1 VGLFPGLIERETS
14 FMTGRG
20 ILPSQDIREFI
31 RIGRI
36 RSNVEIPASQIQPA
50 SIDLRLGRI
59 AYRVR
64 ASFLPGRS
72 STILNKAK
80 DLLVSEIDLSEPALF
95 EPGAVFIVPLME
107 GLDLPSDVRGVAN
120 PKSTTGRLDIFI
132 RLITECGDEFER
144 VPKGYTGDLYAEIV
158 SRTFPVRVRA
168 GMKLNQLRFIRGNVA
183 PAGDSRLEELDRGE
197 PLVYGDEQNPAFADI
212 NRGLAIT
219 VDLQGNGKSNVIAYK
234 AKEHA
239 PAVDLEKVNYYD
251 MGDFWTP
258 IHRSSDG
265 RLILEPSGFYLLTSQ
280 RRVRVPPDHA
290 AELVAFDPTMG
301 EFRIHYAGF
310 FDPGFGY
317 GVQGEIPGTKAVLE
331 VRAYELP
338 VLLEHDQLVG
348 RLNYYRMASTP
359 EQVYGLSIGSSYQ
372 QQELTPSKQFK
383 APSASLHLAGLQPE
397 AAPFSATR

>member
-1 VGLFPGLIERETS
+1 MERGSSST
-14 FMTGRG
+14 TGKG
-20 ILPSQDIREFI
+20 ILPSQDIREFV

-36 RSNVEIPASQIQPA
+36 RSNVEIPPSQIQPA
-50 SIDLRLGRI
+50 SIDLRLGKI

-72 STILNKAK
+72 STILSKAK
-80 DLLVSEIDLSEPALF
+80 DLLISEIDLTEPALF

-107 GLDLPSDVRGVAN
+107 CLDLPSDVRGVAN
-120 PKSTTGRLDIFI
+120 PKSTTGRLDIFT

-144 VPKGYTGDLYAEIV
+144 VPKGYSGNLYAEIV

-168 GMKLNQLRFIRGNVA
+168 GMKLNQLRFIRGNAA
-183 PAGDSRLEELDRGE
+183 PAGDSRLEEIDKGE
-197 PLVYGDEQNPAFADI
+197 SLVYGDEQNPVFANI

-219 VDLQGNGKSNVIAYK
+219 VDLHGNGKSSIVAYR
-234 AKEHA
+234 AKGHA
-239 PAVDLEKVNYYD
+239 PAIDLDKLNYYE
-251 MGDFWTP
+251 MADFWTP
-258 IHRSSDG
+258 IHKSVDG

-317 GVQGEIPGTKAVLE
+317 GAQGEIPGTKAELE

-338 VLLEHDQLVG
+338 ILLEHDQLVG
-348 RLNYYRMASTP
+348 RLNYYRMAGIP

-372 QQELTPSKQFK
+372 QQELTPSKQFR
-383 APSASLHLAGLQPE
+383 ATRINANQTGLQ
-397 AAPFSATR
+397 AQVAGIR